1 MLGTELRYPPPRR
14 ETHEKR
20 RAVVVDSDPD
30 HCALLLLSLS
40 QRGYAVVIAHDL
52 REALGV
58 AMRTEVRLAI
68 LKRESDGGRAGAL
81 FKSVSPATLVVETAE
96 NIAPCAPLGPETWT
110 VLPRPL
116 TYDRL
121 ARLLDEAEAAP
132 AAPATAS
139 GSPGLSPKTA
149 AAEPPLTAISSR
161 PHEFS

>member
-1 MLGTELRYPPPRR
+1 MPGKDHKSLPPLRKRP
-14 ETHEKR
+14 EKR
-20 RAVVVDSDPD
+20 RAVVVDGDPD
-30 HCALLLLSLS
+30 HCALLLLALS

-58 AMRTEVRLAI
+58 AMRTNVRLAI
-68 LKRESDGGRAGAL
+68 VKSEDESGRAGAL
-81 FKSVSPATLVVETAE
+81 FKSVSSATLVVETAE

-121 ARLLDEAEAAP
+121 ARLLDEVEAAP
-132 AAPATAS
+132 VAAES
-139 GSPGLSPKTA
+139 NESPGLSPKAA

>member
-1 MLGTELRYPPPRR
+1 MPGQEHKSSPSPR
-14 ETHEKR
+14 TQPEKR

-30 HCALLLLSLS
+30 HCALLLLALS
-40 QRGYAVVIAHDL
+40 QRGYTVVIAHDL

-58 AMRTEVRLAI
+58 AMRTNVRLAI
-68 LKRESDGGRAGAL
+68 VKREDECGRAGAL

-121 ARLLDEAEAAP
+121 AQLLDEAE
-132 AAPATAS
+132 TAS
-139 GSPGLSPKTA
+139 VAVGTNESPGLSPKTA